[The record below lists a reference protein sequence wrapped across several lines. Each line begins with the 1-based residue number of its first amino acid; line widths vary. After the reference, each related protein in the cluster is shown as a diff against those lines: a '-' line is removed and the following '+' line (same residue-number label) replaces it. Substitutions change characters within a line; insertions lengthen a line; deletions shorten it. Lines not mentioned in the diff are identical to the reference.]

1 MAQFHHPE
9 LGGSGQ
15 WMRGGML
22 TLGDMWNDELKGRV
36 NRVLSELT
44 ELLEKKPVK
53 QSEPDFPSLRK
64 SAPDWWGENLGK
76 PSASGSQN
84 SVRYAFFPTTRRL
97 AILDGDK

>member
-1 MAQFHHPE
+1 MSACARYDCLCMNQRSADVMDIARRHRFSPEAVEILLAALASGGGGMAQFHHPE

-44 ELLEKKPVK
+44 
-53 QSEPDFPSLRK
+53 
-64 SAPDWWGENLGK
+64 
-76 PSASGSQN
+76 
-84 SVRYAFFPTTRRL
+84 
-97 AILDGDK
+97 